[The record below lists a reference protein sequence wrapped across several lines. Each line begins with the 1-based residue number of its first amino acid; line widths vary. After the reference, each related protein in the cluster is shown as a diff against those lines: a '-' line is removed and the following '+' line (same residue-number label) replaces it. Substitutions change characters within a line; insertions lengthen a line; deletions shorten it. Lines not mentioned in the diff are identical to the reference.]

1 MTHEKKPKITK
12 RTIPVY
18 LPTIDMKERWK
29 AKAEDAG
36 LSASK
41 FVIEHVENSLAQEEN
56 KDMHG
61 SRAELMEQI
70 KDLKDE
76 NTELRKRNKMLDTLV
91 DRLDEEMKRYR
102 AQPFMRDEFYGIR
115 EYEERLINVFKER
128 EKVRKE
134 DIYDLLGIDP
144 MKSSDIVK
152 GINRQLEILERYG
165 VIDDRGKVWI
175 WNG

>member
-29 AKAEDAG
+29 NKAEEAG

-41 FVIEHVENSLAQEEN
+41 FVIEHVENSLAKEEN

-61 SRAELMEQI
+61 TRAELMEQI

-76 NTELRKRNKMLDTLV
+76 NTELRKRCKMLDRV
-91 DRLDEEMKRYR
+91 VERLDEELKRYR
-102 AQPFMRDEFYGIR
+102 TAPFTDEKFYPIK
-115 EYEERLINVFKER
+115 EYEEDLIQLFKDKG
-128 EKVRKE
+128 KVRKD
-134 DIYDLLGIDP
+134 DIYNLLDIDP
-144 MKSSDIVK
+144 MKSGDIVK
-152 GINRQLEILERYG
+152 GINKQIENLERYG
-165 VIDDRGKVWI
+165 IIDDRGTVWV